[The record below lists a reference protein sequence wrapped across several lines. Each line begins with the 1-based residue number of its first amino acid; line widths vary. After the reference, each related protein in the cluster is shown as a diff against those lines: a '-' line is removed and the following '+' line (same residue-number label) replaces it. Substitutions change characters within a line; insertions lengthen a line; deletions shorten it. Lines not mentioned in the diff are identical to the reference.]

1 METLNCL
8 KGREKIYMIDDI
20 RILNHFLMGSIP
32 SLFQIIMF
40 DLNKVI
46 DDYVPSS
53 TKIKNKLLV
62 DSNNIKIRFTEQI
75 SLFILCNFFEC
86 NSKTETIQ
94 DKTPKSGTY
103 GGGYV
108 PSGRKATG

>member
-8 KGREKIYMIDDI
+8 KGREKIYMIDNI

-62 DSNNIKIRFTEQI
+62 IAI
-75 SLFILCNFFEC
+75 IL
-86 NSKTETIQ
+86 K
-94 DKTPKSGTY
+94 
-103 GGGYV
+103 
-108 PSGRKATG
+108 